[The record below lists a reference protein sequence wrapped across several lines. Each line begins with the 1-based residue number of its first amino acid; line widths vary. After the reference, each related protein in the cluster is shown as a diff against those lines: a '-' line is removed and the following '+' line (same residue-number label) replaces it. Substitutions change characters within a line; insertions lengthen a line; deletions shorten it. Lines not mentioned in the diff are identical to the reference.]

1 MNVRGFTKVRLK
13 NISIKNTQLV
23 SEFLG
28 GNINAKINKFSTEQ
42 QNMGALIHHGKRKRA
57 SFTELAVFG
66 VSPRSE

>member
-42 QNMGALIHHGKRKRA
+42 QNMGASWEKKPA
-57 SFTELAVFG
+57 SFTVLALIIKTILYAI
-66 VSPRSE
+66 